1 MFEIVEVYLLGA
13 QKCLAFTQ
21 QMSHLK
27 SVFSSS
33 TEARYICS
41 MGLQIEHLNDFFRE
55 LLSRIDSLWSQG
67 NSLRGIVNCSGVAR
81 KVQNILLDNTLSQA
95 CLITIFSLLQHET
108 KNSFYKQC
116 WPSMVFHSENNSY
129 LWKVLLDQRP
139 KFYRRSRRFK
149 TYGYGY
155 GGQSLRL
162 FLRPKVLFV
171 VFLVFSKMEA
181 EMCFSSHRCHLR
193 LN

>member
-1 MFEIVEVYLLGA
+1 MISDKNSWKHTYVHCFFASQRPPHCVMRRRRG
-13 QKCLAFTQ
+13 
-21 QMSHLK
+21 
-27 SVFSSS
+27 
-33 TEARYICS
+33 CS
-41 MGLQIEHLNDFFRE
+41 RKMRKLCY
-55 LLSRIDSLWSQG
+55 QG

-155 GGQSLRL
+155 GGQSLRP

-171 VFLVFSKMEA
+171 VFLVF
-181 EMCFSSHRCHLR
+181 FQ
-193 LN
+193 NGGWYVFFITQVPP